1 MQNPWPTAAAPKSED
16 EPVSIAEFATLLAL
30 ELRATFAGDER
41 KLSPAAWRDELKLV
55 VVPLIDERP
64 RNEDDSQLAGE
75 TVHTWPEFR
84 DSLEAMGVEFI
95 DPKHEEIIAAA
106 LGAERLTLRE
116 WYRVLVD
123 ESRKHARA
131 GDAQGAGSSSSS
143 SSATD
148 VDGAA
153 AGDARATKE
162 SKPNP
167 KGKAHK

>member
-1 MQNPWPTAAAPKSED
+1 MQNPWPTAPAPKSED
-16 EPVSIAEFATLLAL
+16 EPVSIAAFATQLAL

-95 DPKHEEIIAAA
+95 DPEHEKIIATA
-106 LGAERLTLRE
+106 LGANRLTLRE

-123 ESRKHARA
+123 ESRKHAA
-131 GDAQGAGSSSSS
+131 HAQGAGSSSSS
-143 SSATD
+143 STD
-148 VDGAA
+148 VDGS
-153 AGDARATKE
+153 GDARATKE
-162 SKPNP
+162 SKPHS